1 MNSPFPFDAVLI
13 FCFLSVMLLVGIAL
27 RAYVP
32 WLQRY
37 LFPSCLIGGVL
48 AMVLTNTGVVKFPFD
63 QIESFAYHFFN
74 VSFISVGLTAPE
86 KHQPGEAKESL
97 KGALWMALV
106 QGVTFPLQAIIGGL
120 AVIGFGLVGIHL
132 FPTFGFLAPLG
143 FNEGPGQALAFG
155 KVWEGVG
162 FHHGATIGLTF
173 ATFGFL
179 FAFFVGVPLV
189 NAGLRRRGAGKEVA
203 LSRDF
208 LRGILHRDAAP
219 EAAGR
224 LTTYSANVETLALHV
239 ALVGFVY
246 LLTYGFVYGLELLV
260 PADIGRI
267 LWGFAFLFGMV
278 IAMGV
283 RATAQ
288 AIGLDYVID
297 PRLQSRITGLS
308 VDYLIVAT
316 GAAVQLGIVWQ
327 FALPITVIAILCGVL
342 STLVVLALGSGL
354 PSYKL
359 ERIAAIYGT
368 VTGTVSCG
376 LLLLRMVDP
385 QFKTPAAREIAS
397 MNIFAV
403 PVIGGL
409 TFLVNAPIKWGWSV
423 GFTVAVFAAALV
435 ASPLLMFAFG
445 VINRRSST

>member
-1 MNSPFPFDAVLI
+1 MNSPFPFDAVLV

-32 WLQRY
+32 WIQRY
-37 LFPSCLIGGVL
+37 LFPSCLVGGIL
-48 AMVLTNTGVVKFPFD
+48 AMVLMNTGLVTLPFE

-74 VSFISVGLTAPE
+74 VSFISVGLTASE
-86 KHQPGEAKESL
+86 GQAPGEAKDSL
-97 KGALWMALV
+97 KGSLWMALV

-120 AVIGFGLVGIHL
+120 AVIGFGLIGIEL

-155 KVWEGVG
+155 KVWEGLG
-162 FHHGATIGLTF
+162 FQHGATIGLTF

-189 NAGLRRRGAGKEVA
+189 NAGLRRRGAGGEIN

-208 LRGILHRDAAP
+208 LRGILHRDSAP

-239 ALVGFVY
+239 ALVGLVY
-246 LLTYGFVYGLELLV
+246 LLTYGFVHGLQLFI
-260 PADIGRI
+260 PADVGKI

-283 RATAQ
+283 RQTTK
-288 AIGLDYVID
+288 AIGLDYIID

-327 FALPITVIAILCGVL
+327 YALPISVISILCGV
-342 STLVVLALGSGL
+342 TTTIAVLALGSRL
-354 PSYKL
+354 PSHRL

-368 VTGTVSCG
+368 TTGTVSCG

-385 QFKTPAAREIAS
+385 QFKTPAAKEIAS

-409 TFLVNAPIKWGWSV
+409 TFLVNGPLKWGWSV
-423 GFTVAVFAAALV
+423 GATVGVFALALV
-435 ASPLLMFAFG
+435 ASVFLMLAFG
-445 VINRRSST
+445 VINRRGAA